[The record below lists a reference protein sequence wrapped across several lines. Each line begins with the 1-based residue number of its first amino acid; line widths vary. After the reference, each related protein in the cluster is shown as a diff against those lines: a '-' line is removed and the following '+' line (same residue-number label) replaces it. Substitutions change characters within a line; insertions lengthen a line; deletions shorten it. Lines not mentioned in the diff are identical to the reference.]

1 MRTCS
6 LPVTTMLGSGFLL
19 SLTGAILTVLL
30 SVIAYFLNFL
40 VQDFREL
47 QKEFMEIKAK
57 QLALEAEINGI
68 SELLLFVK
76 KQLMRRRV

>member
-1 MRTCS
+1 M
-6 LPVTTMLGSGFLL
+6 VGSGFLL

-57 QLALEAEINGI
+57 QQVLEAEINGI

>member
-1 MRTCS
+1 
-6 LPVTTMLGSGFLL
+6 MLGSGFLL
-19 SLTGAILTVLL
+19 SLTGAVLTILL

-40 VQDFREL
+40 VQDFRAL

-57 QLALEAEINGI
+57 QQVVEAEINGI

-76 KQLMRRRV
+76 RQLMRRKV

>member
-1 MRTCS
+1 MRTRS
-6 LPVTTMLGSGFLL
+6 ISIGKMLGSGFLL
-19 SLTGAILTVLL
+19 SLTGAVLAVLL

-57 QLALEAEINGI
+57 QQVVEAEINGI

-76 KQLMRRRV
+76 RQLMRRKA

>member
-1 MRTCS
+1 MF
-6 LPVTTMLGSGFLL
+6 GSGFLL
-19 SLTGAILTVLL
+19 TLTGAILTALL

-40 VQDFREL
+40 VQDFRAL

-57 QLALEAEINGI
+57 QQVLEAEINGI
-68 SELLLFVK
+68 SELLLLVK